1 MAQCLVLTESSRPST
16 MSLCARVDDSDFMN
30 LYEAR
35 TAEYGVDLA
44 KQFKRQQEQLL
55 TLKQQQDQLDQQLQA
70 TADATTSAGFFK
82 TSSPQIRRLQSV
94 PHRAQR
100 KAERSSAVANTN
112 YDPWATTTRTDPNGD
127 NLILIMI
134 TASMM
139 TTTSQ
144 QQPLMISLSA
154 LLLCL
159 SLSFAFAIGDGSP
172 IMSTIT
178 ENHVIMVLSL

>member
-1 MAQCLVLTESSRPST
+1 MSQCFILTESSGPYT
-16 MSLCARVDDSDFMN
+16 TSLCARVEDSDFLN
-30 LYEAR
+30 LYEAQ

-44 KQFKRQQEQLL
+44 KQFKQQQQQLL
-55 TLKQQQDQLDQQLQA
+55 VLKQQQEQLDQQLQA
-70 TADATTSAGFFK
+70 TAEATTSAGFFK

-94 PHRAQR
+94 PPRDR
-100 KAERSSAVANTN
+100 LKAKRSSAVANIN

-127 NLILIMI
+127 NLILIMM
-134 TASMM
+134 TASMV

-159 SLSFAFAIGDGSP
+159 SLSFAFGIGDGSP
-172 IMSTIT
+172 IMSTMT
-178 ENHVIMVLSL
+178 ETMMLSMWAL